1 MNKLLERIRQIKRYS
16 DPVKEKRR
24 VFKGIYRAVTSEINP
39 YTEVSELATKRME
52 KKHELL

>member
-1 MNKLLERIRQIKRYS
+1 MKRLLKLLQIKRYS

-39 YTEVSELATKRME
+39 YTKISRLATKRMQE
-52 KKHELL
+52 KS